1 VNTLCDE
8 LDINLILDLG
18 SGQGYLDLALAY
30 AYGRT
35 VIGVDNDSLQTHG
48 AKKRSVNALRFKKNH
63 KIGSLYYVNRRIHVS
78 ESFDS
83 LLKEEGIRVEFENR
97 KWLLC
102 GLHTCGDLSPASIQH
117 FLESD
122 ASVLVNVSCCYN
134 RLTET
139 IPEGYKDKPKVEPN
153 PGFPMSDYVKS
164 SKFYIGHSGRSTACQ
179 CTM

>member
-1 VNTLCDE
+1 M
-8 LDINLILDLG
+8 DINLILDLG
-18 SGQGYLDLALAY
+18 AGQGYLDLALAY
-30 AYGRT
+30 VYGRT
-35 VIGVDNDSLQTHG
+35 VIGVDDNSNQTHG
-48 AKKRSVNALRFKKNH
+48 AKQRSVKALRYTKDH
-63 KIGSLYYVNRRIHVS
+63 KVGSLFYINRRIHVS

-83 LLKEEGIRVEFENR
+83 LLKEAGKQAEFENR

-102 GLHTCGDLSPASIQH
+102 GLHTCGDLSPASIHH

-139 IPEGYKDKPKVEPN
+139 IPKGYKDEPFKEPN
-153 PGFPMSDYVKS
+153 PGFPMSDYLKS

-179 CTM
+179 CTL